1 MICEPTINVDGN
13 EIEIEV
19 ECNQPD
25 NCLVEIE
32 IISQDVV
39 IEDLCETSSEDC
51 VVEIQI
57 ETQDVVI
64 EADKSYVVNEECVDL
79 EVDTGEVEL
88 EIETQIRVGPEGPQG
103 PIGPQGV
110 PGLPGPGGT
119 FEIVP
124 ITITSVNTWTP
135 VPKAVVVNVSDVEV
149 FDQLNMEKVIIDIR
163 VITGNIVEIR
173 SKSLKTF
180 NVHIMGA

>member
-1 MICEPTINVDGN
+1 MTCEPTILVDGNN

-19 ECNQPD
+19 ECLQPD
-25 NCLVEIE
+25 NCVVEIE
-32 IISQDVV
+32 VISQDVV
-39 IEDLCETSSEDC
+39 IEDVCEVVTEAC

-57 ETQDVVI
+57 ETQDVII
-64 EADKSYVVNEECVDL
+64 EADKCIVVNEPCVEL
-79 EVDTGEVEL
+79 EIDTGEVEI
-88 EIETQIRVGPEGPQG
+88 EIEYQVRVGPEGPVG
-103 PIGPQGV
+103 PPGP
-110 PGLPGPGGT
+110 PGPAGPGGT

-124 ITITSVNTWTP
+124 ITITSSNVWTV
-135 VPKAVVVNVSDVEV
+135 VPKAVVVVVSDVEV

-163 VITGNIVEIR
+163 ILTGNIVEIR

>member
-1 MICEPTINVDGN
+1 MTCEPTILVDGN
-13 EIEIEV
+13 SEIEIEV

-25 NCLVEIE
+25 NCTVEIE

-39 IEDLCETSSEDC
+39 IEDVCEIVTEAC

-57 ETQDVVI
+57 ETQDVII
-64 EADKSYVVNEECVDL
+64 EADKCLVVNEECVEL
-79 EVDTGEVEL
+79 EVDTAEVEI
-88 EIETQIRVGPEGPQG
+88 EIEYQIRVGPDGPAGPPG
-103 PIGPQGV
+103 PIGPA
-110 PGLPGPGGT
+110 GPGGT

-124 ITITSVNTWTP
+124 VTIVASNVWTP
-135 VPKAVVVNVSDVEV
+135 VPKAVVVIVSDVEV

-163 VITGNIVEIR
+163 ILTGNIVEIR

-180 NVHIMGA
+180 NVHVMGA